1 MHCVPKVN
9 KEYGDICLLRQE
21 GPSIGIQEGST
32 KKRACAEGSSVFFI
46 VDKKVNCVNKCV
58 GGQGIVPK
66 PPEHI

>member
-21 GPSIGIQEGST
+21 EFKKAGP
-32 KKRACAEGSSVFFI
+32 KRELVLRGQVFLFF
-46 VDKKVNCVNKCV
+46 VKKKVYCGNKCV